1 MILRPFRLCA
11 TAAALAALSIPC
23 GVRAQ
28 ANPAAPASTPTLAIT
43 ALDNDPVGPFNM
55 PDVTLDSMLD
65 LVTMFTGR
73 TVLRPAALP
82 AGNYHFVRRTPLSKP
97 EALIALETL
106 LNLNQIGL
114 APVGDKFIKVVPL
127 GSLRSEAP
135 ELIEGSTIG
144 LPPSG
149 RAASKVF
156 TLQFLRVREF
166 LPEIAPLLNPQ
177 FGGPMFFE
185 KANAALITDSIS
197 TLQRIELLLQ
207 QLDKPATVG
216 LTPKFYPLQY
226 AKASDLIAKINA
238 SISAP
243 LKAQLGSATTFS
255 ADDRTN
261 QILLLADPSLHTWF
275 GDLVAKLDVKAD
287 PNTRNEVIPLK
298 HALAKDVAPVIT
310 QLVTGQTQATQ
321 RAAAA
326 SQRPGQGML
335 GIQQGQNLTRRQQA
349 QLDAQ
354 LQAQAQGQAAGGGA
368 QGNEGG
374 NANAP
379 AANAPVTI
387 DFVGPTADPAGRGSE
402 FSSLITILAD
412 ERSNSLVV
420 SGTVDDIRLIRELI
434 GKLDVV
440 LPQVRIE
447 AVIVEVSLGNNN
459 TTGIDA
465 LGLQVAG
472 DKLVGFS
479 LATPGMVV
487 DDGDGGFAGLVRPD
501 AETFLSG
508 NYDLAGIIRL
518 TTTPRKSKANILSA
532 PSILTAHNKEGII
545 FVGEERPVISGYVT
559 DSNTT
564 TGARTNVSQ
573 REIGITLTVTPL
585 IGTDG
590 SVELTIS
597 QEVKDVLGEI
607 TIDGNP
613 QPRVGSRRTE
623 SVVSVRSGEVIV
635 LGGLQR
641 VSDTRATNR
650 LGPIPIIGDL
660 LGRRTKETSR
670 SDLVFFLR
678 PVVLANTSADNETTM
693 NRVEQMPIRDDVKR
707 LLDPDTAPVE
717 SAAPSSGPT
726 LRRP

>member
-1 MILRPFRLCA
+1 MISRFSRLCL
-11 TAAALAALSIPC
+11 AAASLSVAASVPL
-23 GVRAQ
+23 VAQ
-28 ANPAAPASTPTLAIT
+28 SEPRPLAIR
-43 ALDNDPVGPFNM
+43 ALNNDPVGPFNM
-55 PDVTLDSMLD
+55 PDVPLDGMLD
-65 LVTMFTGR
+65 LVEMFTGR

-82 AGNYHFVRRTPLSKP
+82 AGNYHFVRRTPLPKS
-97 EALIALETL
+97 EALLAIETL
-106 LNLNQIGL
+106 LNLNQVGL
-114 APVGDKFIKVVPL
+114 APLGDTFIKVVPL
-127 GSLRSEAP
+127 GSLRSETP
-135 ELIEGSTIG
+135 ELIEGSTLG

-156 TLQFLRVREF
+156 SLQFLRVREF

-197 TLQRIELLLQ
+197 TLQRVELLIQ
-207 QLDKPATVG
+207 QLDRPVTAG
-216 LTPKFYPLQY
+216 LTPKFFPLQF
-226 AKASDLIAKINA
+226 AKASDLVAKINA
-238 SISAP
+238 AIGTA
-243 LKAQLGSATTFS
+243 LKPQLGSATTFS

-261 QILLLADPSLHTWF
+261 QIVLLADPSLHAWF
-275 GDLVAKLDVKAD
+275 GELIAKLDVKAD

-298 HALAKDVAPVIT
+298 HALAVDVAPVIT
-310 QLVTGQTQATQ
+310 NLVTGQTQAVQ

-326 SQRPGQGML
+326 SQRPGQGLL
-335 GIQQGQNLTRRQQA
+335 GTQQGQPLNRRQQA
-349 QLDAQ
+349 QLEAQ
-354 LQAQAQGQAAGGGA
+354 MQAQGQNPGAGPQGG
-368 QGNEGG
+368 EGG
-374 NANAP
+374 NAGAAAGNAP
-379 AANAPVTI
+379 ATI
-387 DFVGPTADPAGRGSE
+387 DFVGATGDPAGRGSE
-402 FSSLITILAD
+402 FSSLITILPD
-412 ERSNSLVV
+412 ERSNSLIV
-420 SGTVDDIRLIRELI
+420 SGTVDDLRLIRELVEKI
-434 GKLDVV
+434 DVV

-447 AVIVEVSLGNNN
+447 AVIVEVSLGDNS

-472 DKLVGFS
+472 DKLVGFNVS
-479 LATPGMVV
+479 TPGMVV
-487 DDGDGGFAGLVRPD
+487 DDGDGGFAGLLRPD
-501 AETFLSG
+501 AETFFSG

-518 TTTPRKSKANILSA
+518 TTTPRKNKANILSA

-559 DSNTT
+559 DANTT

-597 QEVKDVLGEI
+597 QEVKDVLGDI
-607 TIDGNP
+607 LIDGNP

-623 SVVSVRSGEVIV
+623 SVVSVKSGEIIV

-641 VSDTRATNR
+641 ISETRNTNR

-660 LGRRTKETSR
+660 LGRRSRETSR

-678 PVVLANTSADNETTM
+678 PVVLSNTPADNAVALD
-693 NRVEQMPIRDDVKR
+693 RVERMPIKDDVKR
-707 LLDPDTAPVE
+707 LLDPSSAPAAE
-717 SAAPSSGPT
+717 ERPSAGPA